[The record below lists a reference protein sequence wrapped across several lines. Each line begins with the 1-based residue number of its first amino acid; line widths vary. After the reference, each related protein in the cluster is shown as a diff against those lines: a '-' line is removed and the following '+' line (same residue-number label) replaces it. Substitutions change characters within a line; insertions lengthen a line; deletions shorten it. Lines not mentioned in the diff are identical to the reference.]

1 MRLRIGGGGLKN
13 IIIKIQTDFCIVLSF
28 NSTDERA
35 LDDGDTFLVLVSGLL
50 AVLVDVRLDVCD
62 VLCY

>member
-1 MRLRIGGGGLKN
+1 MRLRIGGGIKN
-13 IIIKIQTDFCIVLSF
+13 IMIKIQTDFCIVLSF

-50 AVLVDVRLDVCD
+50 AVLVDVRFDVCD